1 MVQLFAVQG
10 GLGSNPPPSLRLTH
24 LHRWVRPDSRLEDR
38 QMKQTELAVQ
48 SPGTT
53 GDAPKG
59 WVVGP
64 LGCVAAL

>member
-10 GLGSNPPPSLRLTH
+10 GLGSNPPPSL
-24 LHRWVRPDSRLEDR
+24 RLEDR